1 MRSLIALLVLC
12 SIAVGQE
19 PVPVPK
25 IDPPSPWLIVPVL
38 PTVDTVVTP
47 QPGPVLPPS
56 PDTPPVLPPRTLYVL
71 QSDTK
76 FFLLASPADLVSIR
90 LLPGPRDISGVFA
103 DSAGKDEDRT
113 YSRPFVAVVKAVE
126 GKSGRVELI
135 GVSAGGIDN
144 ESSITRIL
152 IDIGA
157 APQPPPPGPVD
168 PPDPEPVVVVPTGFR
183 VMFVYD
189 TAANL
194 TTAQQSVLYSPAI
207 TKYLTD
213 KCVKSDSGIPEWR
226 KWSKDVVVSDRES
239 KTIAAMWTA
248 LKPTLGPLPQLAIHA
263 NGQGHVFPLPATE
276 AEALALLKKY
286 GGE

>member
-25 IDPPSPWLIVPVL
+25 IDPPNPWLIVPVL
-38 PTVDTVVTP
+38 PAVETVVTP

-56 PDTPPVLPPRTLYVL
+56 PDTPPVLQPRTLYVL

-135 GVSAGGIDN
+135 GVPAGGIDN
-144 ESSITRIL
+144 ESNITRIL
-152 IDIGA
+152 IDIGV
-157 APQPPPPGPVD
+157 APQPPPVPVD

-183 VMFVYD
+183 VMFVYESS
-189 TAANL
+189 ASLNREQL
-194 TTAQQSVLYSPAI
+194 NILNS
-207 TKYLTD
+207 TKIRGYLTE
-213 KCVKSDSGIPEWR
+213 KCVKSDKGQPEWR
-226 KWSKDVVVSDRES
+226 FWDKDIKVGQMES
-239 KTIAAMWTA
+239 KSIADMWA
-248 LKPTLGPLPQLAIHA
+248 AIKPQLGPLPQIAIHA
-263 NGQGHVFPLPATE
+263 NGEGRIFPCPDTE
-276 AEALALLKKY
+276 AATLELLQKY
-286 GGE
+286 GGK